1 MKTGAAALIAA
12 LALAVCASPAE
23 AALNLCN
30 RTSYVLYAATA
41 AIKGTQSQTQG
52 WTRVAPGECQVARK
66 ETLTAD
72 TYLVHA
78 RSSLAHSG
86 PARAWGGSFPMCAK
100 DTDFALNRAGTMA
113 VCSED
118 GSFSLPFAALDTGG
132 RPNWTMTLDEQPALA
147 SLTAA
152 QLAGVKRLLRDNGF
166 DPGPINAAVS
176 KQTSAALAA
185 ARKKLDAE
193 KLDNAGLFA
202 RLENEARKTVA
213 PAGYTACNEGDALI
227 EVALAEVTKGKP
239 VSKGWWTVPKGAC
252 ARILTTPLGDGAYYL
267 FARRKDGAAVVG
279 GKAMF
284 CITDAAFEIRER
296 GKCAER
302 RQIEAGFLPT
312 PTGGQA
318 GYRARIGRDGVSRG
332 AN

>member
-1 MKTGAAALIAA
+1 MKTGAVA
-12 LALAVCASPAE
+12 LAAILALVFCAGPAE
-23 AALNLCN
+23 AALTLCN
-30 RTSYVLYAATA
+30 RTSYILYAATA

-52 WTRVAPGECQVARK
+52 WVRVAPGECQMTRK
-66 ETLTAD
+66 ENLTAD

-86 PARAWGGSFPMCAK
+86 PARAWGGSFPMCVK
-100 DTDFALNRAGTMA
+100 DANFTLSRAGTMA

-166 DPGPINAAVS
+166 DPGPINGAIS
-176 KQTSAALAA
+176 KQTSTALTA
-185 ARKKLDAE
+185 ARKKLGAE

-202 RLENEARKTVA
+202 RLESEAGKTVA
-213 PAGYTACNEGDALI
+213 PAGYTACNDGDVLI
-227 EVALAEVTKGKP
+227 EVALAEVAKGKP

-252 ARILTTPLGDGAYYL
+252 ARILTAPLGDSGYYL
-267 FARRKDGAAVVG
+267 FARRKDGTPVAS
-279 GKAMF
+279 GKEMF
-284 CITDAAFEIRER
+284 CITGAAFEIRER

-302 RQIEAGFLPT
+302 KQEEAGFLRT

-318 GYRARIGRDGVSRG
+318 GFTARIGKNGLSRA